1 MDLACYV
8 VVREDDAWTICASG
22 VRLITCRDRHTA
34 FETAR
39 HAAAL
44 LYRGYP
50 CREPVVADSRRGA
63 AGLAANHASG

>member
-8 VVREDDAWTICASG
+8 VVREEDAWTICASG

-34 FETAR
+34 VETAR

-44 LYRGYP
+44 LYRRDP
-50 CREPVVADSRRGA
+50 CREPVADNRRGA
-63 AGLAANHASG
+63 AGRAVNNASL

>member
-1 MDLACYV
+1 MDMACYV

-34 FETAR
+34 VETAR

-44 LYRGYP
+44 LSGGDP
-50 CREPVVADSRRGA
+50 CCEPVSDNRRGA
-63 AGLAANHASG
+63 ARAAANNASV

>member
-1 MDLACYV
+1 MNLACYV

-34 FETAR
+34 VETAR

-44 LYRGYP
+44 LARSAPAAAKRG
-50 CREPVVADSRRGA
+50 GQ
-63 AGLAANHASG
+63 AGLAADGASR

>member
-1 MDLACYV
+1 MNLACYV

-34 FETAR
+34 VETAR

-44 LYRGYP
+44 LARCG
-50 CREPVVADSRRGA
+50 SRSATA
-63 AGLAANHASG
+63 AEKRDRAPRLAADDASR

>member
-22 VRLITCRDRHTA
+22 VRLISCRDRDTA
-34 FETAR
+34 VETAR

-44 LYRGYP
+44 LSRGDP
-50 CREPVVADSRRGA
+50 CREPVAENRRGA
-63 AGLAANHASG
+63 AGLAANDASV

>member
-8 VVREDDAWTICASG
+8 VVREDDAWTICACG

-34 FETAR
+34 VETAR

-44 LYRGYP
+44 LYRGDP
-50 CREPVVADSRRGA
+50 SREPVADNRRGA
-63 AGLAANHASG
+63 AGLAPNNASV